1 MCGRYTLISSQG
13 KIQGAFDVKLVGF
26 EWITHFP
33 RYNIAPSQGVLVVVN
48 SPDQTP
54 EDIEP
59 SQTIS
64 RGARVADLFRW
75 GLIPFW
81 AKDPAIGNRMINA
94 RAETLAEKPAFRTC
108 LRKKR
113 CLVIADGFYEWRANA
128 GKKVPMRITLKS
140 GEPFAFAG
148 LWDEWKAPTGEPVRS
163 CTIITTTP
171 NELIADIHNRMPV
184 ILESD
189 AEKVWL
195 DPDVENAGLLT
206 SLLTPYPADGMMAY
220 QVLPLVNSPKND
232 IPECI
237 APVR

>member
-13 KIQGAFDVKLVGF
+13 KIQGAFDIKLVGF
-26 EWITHFP
+26 EWITPFP
-33 RYNIAPSQGVLVVVN
+33 RYNIAPSQAVLVVVN

-54 EDIEP
+54 EHIEP
-59 SQTIS
+59 SQTFS

-113 CLVIADGFYEWRANA
+113 CLVVADGFYEWRAEA
-128 GKKVPMRITLKS
+128 GKKVPLRITLKS

-148 LWDEWKAPTGEPVRS
+148 LWDEWKASEGAPVRS

-171 NELIADIHNRMPV
+171 NELMADTHNRMPV
-184 ILESD
+184 ILGSE